1 MNINTRDMPFINFN
15 GQEMQWIKFNNV
27 VVYEAW
33 KNLIANGVP
42 PLTLLN
48 CKGVDLIDYK
58 IYGNSVQSRL
68 PEEYQEVEYIN
79 GIQAYNNPLTT
90 GINLNC
96 KWKDISKIQIK
107 MQFLKL
113 SSNSHGSMIIKSTT
127 NGTNSYTPFIC
138 SKTSGIIF
146 EGINGSIT
154 NDYTKEQLT
163 KNGMKEIEILID
175 NNTNSSNMYFGS
187 WQDSAYSMDWQ
198 LQYLKMYN
206 TQNKL
211 IRDLVPCYRKAD
223 NVVGVYDLV
232 NDVFYTNAGTG
243 TFVKGNNVTPTP
255 EAPIE
260 IQSVGDKTLN
270 LYNGKDWYIP
280 VEANKYYQ
288 IKFVETEGQ
297 YKYITLYDENK
308 QVIKNIISYAYLNP
322 IYSTWIVKPSQNGF
336 LRAYYAL
343 SGRMMI
349 TEGLT
354 ITLTSTEDTNITNNQ
369 YIRVNNDRFYTPYEP
384 YGYKI
389 PVKASNGTEEIT
401 TNIYLDEP
409 LRKIGD
415 YADYIDF
422 ENQKLLRNIEEIDS
436 TGTLPLDE
444 SLQVLAT
451 PTEETI
457 ELPNVPTIKG
467 TTILSVDTNIQPSN
481 VEVVYKGK

>member
-127 NGTNSYTPFIC
+127 NGTNSYAPFIC

-260 IQSVGDKTLN
+260 IQSVG
-270 LYNGKDWYIP
+270 
-280 VEANKYYQ
+280 E
-288 IKFVETEGQ
+288 
-297 YKYITLYDENK
+297 YDEN
-308 QVIKNIISYAYLNP
+308 LN
-322 IYSTWIVKPSQNGF
+322 K
-336 LRAYYAL
+336 
-343 SGRMMI
+343 
-349 TEGLT
+349 
-354 ITLTSTEDTNITNNQ
+354 
-369 YIRVNNDRFYTPYEP
+369 
-384 YGYKI
+384 YKI
-389 PVKASNGTEEIT
+389 PVKVNDNV

-409 LRKIGD
+409 LRKVGD

-422 ENQKLLRNIEEIDS
+422 ENGKIVRNIVKINLSDLSWTTNS
-436 TGTLPLDE
+436 TSSKKGQFWAKPNLNIIYPE
-444 SLQVLAT
+444 STSLVSNFLCTDYSVVKYTDYSLKDNIIYSANNTKLIYVRDTDYTDLETFKSEVKGVLLLAQLAT

-457 ELPNVPTIKG
+457 ELPNIPTIKG